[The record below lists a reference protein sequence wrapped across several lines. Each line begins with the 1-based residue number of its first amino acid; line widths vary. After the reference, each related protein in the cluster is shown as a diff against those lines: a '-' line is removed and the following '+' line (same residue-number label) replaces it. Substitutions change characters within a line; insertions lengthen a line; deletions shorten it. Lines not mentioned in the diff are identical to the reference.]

1 MDLDPPEDDP
11 PLLILGED
19 EEEIQTETH
28 VETKDTSVNE
38 INEALGNLKKYME
51 KLEIEVLGDLKSFI
65 LNVLSS
71 FLNKFAEALDS
82 FSIAIESVSRKA
94 GDQSVPSTGQASI
107 RPAEGKRTQNKPPS
121 LSYSKED
128 MKNMLPMQT

>member
-11 PLLILGED
+11 PLLILSED

-51 KLEIEVLGDLKSFI
+51 KLEIEVS
-65 LNVLSS
+65 
-71 FLNKFAEALDS
+71 ALDR

-94 GDQSVPSTGQASI
+94 GDQSVPSTGQAST
-107 RPAEGKRTQNKPPS
+107 RPAEGKRIQNKPPL

-128 MKNMLPMQT
+128 IKNMLPMQT